1 MLYMLERKTKLT
13 LYAFCQPKPDESSIC
28 QGPFTKC
35 EMIPSTSAHMI
46 DRNQDVVF
54 ELVWIIKRS
63 VLSFPIN
70 IT

>member
-28 QGPFTKC
+28 QGRFTKC

-54 ELVWIIKRS
+54 ELV
-63 VLSFPIN
+63 
-70 IT
+70 